1 VPCNE
6 QLIIRHEHSL
16 PLEQS
21 NNEPL
26 YYPVKQFVP
35 QRFPPSLNSKVIEP
49 NTANGKWKIEIL
61 AAARLAPTD
70 EYGLMLFALSVA
82 QIVALP
88 NPAGPGGQGPCVFVP
103 AANPGPPQ
111 PDASVA
117 AMQAWKILDDRYAM
131 QRSALNLLTSEV

>member
-1 VPCNE
+1 M
-6 QLIIRHEHSL
+6 
-16 PLEQS
+16 
-21 NNEPL
+21 
-26 YYPVKQFVP
+26 
-35 QRFPPSLNSKVIEP
+35 
-49 NTANGKWKIEIL
+49 EIL

-70 EYGLMLFALSVA
+70 EYGLMPFALSAA

-88 NPAGPGGQGPCVFVP
+88 NPAGPGQGPCVFAH

-117 AMQAWKILDDRYAM
+117 AMQARKILDDRYAM